1 MSGLLDI
8 IEEAIRSFFIGSI
21 ESNLITMFA
30 DVNEKTATIA
40 EQIGQTPQG
49 WNGNIFSMIRSLSE
63 TVIIPIAGMIITFVL
78 CYELITMITEKNNL
92 HEGDTFSFFKY
103 FIKMWVAVFL
113 VSHTFDITM
122 AIFDVAQHVV
132 TAASALI
139 RGSAYIDISEVLAAM
154 IAALQDKGIPE
165 LAALA
170 METLLVGNAM
180 KLLSVL
186 ITVILYGRM
195 IEIFLTCSVAPIPF
209 ATLTNKEWGQI
220 GNNYIRNLSAL
231 GFQGFFMM
239 VCVAIYTVL
248 VQSIVLSANIHA
260 SVLQIAAYTV
270 LLCFSLFKTGS
281 LSKSIFNAH

>member
-1 MSGLLDI
+1 MQGLLDKI
-8 IEEAIRSFFIGSI
+8 QQVIREFFIGLI
-21 ESNLITMFA
+21 ESNLTTMFV

-92 HEGDTFSFFKY
+92 HDGDSFSFFKY
-103 FIKMWVAVFL
+103 FLKMWVAVFL
-113 VSHTFDITM
+113 VTRTFDITM

-132 TAASALI
+132 NAASALI
-139 RGSAYIDISEVLAAM
+139 RGSAYIDISTVLAGMLAG
-154 IAALQDKGIPE
+154 LQDKGIPE
-165 LAALA
+165 LAALS

-209 ATLTNKEWGQI
+209 ATLANRDWGQM
-220 GNNYIRNLSAL
+220 GNNYLRNLAAL

-248 VQSIVLSANIHA
+248 VQSIILTENIHA
-260 SVLQIAAYTV
+260 SIFQIAAYTL

>member
-1 MSGLLDI
+1 MLGLLDK
-8 IEEAIRSFFIGSI
+8 IEEAIRNFFIGLI
-21 ESNLITMFA
+21 EANLTTMFA
-30 DVNEKTATIA
+30 DVNEKTSTIA

-122 AIFDVAQHVV
+122 AIFDVAQHIVS
-132 TAASALI
+132 AASDLI
-139 RGSAYIDISEVLAAM
+139 TGSTYIDIQEVLAAM
-154 IAALQDKGIPE
+154 LAGLQNKGIPE
-165 LAALA
+165 LAGIA

-180 KLLSVL
+180 KLLSVV

-209 ATLTNKEWGQI
+209 ATLTNREWGQT
-220 GNNYIRNLSAL
+220 GNNYIRNLVAL

-248 VQSIVLSANIHA
+248 VQSIVLSENIHA
-260 SVLQIAAYTV
+260 SIFQIAAYTV

>member
-1 MSGLLDI
+1 MLGLLDK
-8 IEEAIRSFFIGSI
+8 IEEAIRNFFIGLI
-21 ESNLITMFA
+21 EANLTTMFA
-30 DVNEKTATIA
+30 DVNEKTSTIA

-132 TAASALI
+132 SAASDLI
-139 RGSAYIDISEVLAAM
+139 TGSTYIDIQEVLAAM
-154 IAALQDKGIPE
+154 LAGLQNKGIPE
-165 LAALA
+165 LAGIA

-180 KLLSVL
+180 KLLSVV

-209 ATLTNKEWGQI
+209 ATLTNREWGQT
-220 GNNYIRNLSAL
+220 GNNYIRNLVAL

-248 VQSIVLSANIHA
+248 VQSIVLSENIHA
-260 SVLQIAAYTV
+260 SIFQIAAYTL

>member
-8 IEEAIRSFFIGSI
+8 IEEAIRSFFIGLI
-21 ESNLITMFA
+21 ESNLTTMFA

-132 TAASALI
+132 SAASALI
-139 RGSAYIDISEVLAAM
+139 TGSAYIDISEVLAAM

-209 ATLTNKEWGQI
+209 ATLTNREWGQM

-248 VQSIVLSANIHA
+248 VQSIVLSENIHA
-260 SVLQIAAYTV
+260 SIFQIAAYTV

>member
-1 MSGLLDI
+1 MSGLLER
-8 IEEAIRSFFIGSI
+8 IEEAIRSFFIGLI
-21 ESNLITMFA
+21 ESNLTTMFA
-30 DVNEKTATIA
+30 DVNEKTSTIA

-132 TAASALI
+132 SAASDLI
-139 RGSAYIDISEVLAAM
+139 TGSTYIDIQEVLAAM
-154 IAALQDKGIPE
+154 LAGLQNKGIPE
-165 LAALA
+165 LAGIA

-180 KLLSVL
+180 KLLSVV

-209 ATLTNKEWGQI
+209 ATLTNREWGQT
-220 GNNYIRNLSAL
+220 GNNYIRNLVAL

-248 VQSIVLSANIHA
+248 VQSIVLSENIHA
-260 SVLQIAAYTV
+260 SIFQIAAYTV

>member
-1 MSGLLDI
+1 MLGLLDK
-8 IEEAIRSFFIGSI
+8 IEESIRNFFIGLI
-21 ESNLITMFA
+21 EANLTTMFA
-30 DVNEKTATIA
+30 DVNEKTSTIA

-132 TAASALI
+132 SAASDLI
-139 RGSAYIDISEVLAAM
+139 TGSTYIDIQEVLAAM
-154 IAALQDKGIPE
+154 LAGLQNKGIPE
-165 LAALA
+165 LAGIA

-180 KLLSVL
+180 KLLSVV

-209 ATLTNKEWGQI
+209 ATLTNREWGQT
-220 GNNYIRNLSAL
+220 GNNYIRNLVAL

-248 VQSIVLSANIHA
+248 VQSIVLSENIHA
-260 SVLQIAAYTV
+260 SIFQIAAYTV

>member
-8 IEEAIRSFFIGSI
+8 IEEAIRSFFIGLI
-21 ESNLITMFA
+21 ESNLTTMFA

-132 TAASALI
+132 SAASALI
-139 RGSAYIDISEVLAAM
+139 TGSAYIDISEVLAAM

-220 GNNYIRNLSAL
+220 GNNYIRNLSAM
-231 GFQGFFMM
+231 GFQGIFMM
-239 VCVAIYTVL
+239 V
-248 VQSIVLSANIHA
+248 
-260 SVLQIAAYTV
+260 
-270 LLCFSLFKTGS
+270 
-281 LSKSIFNAH
+281 

>member
-1 MSGLLDI
+1 MLGLLDK
-8 IEEAIRSFFIGSI
+8 IEEAIRNFFIGLI
-21 ESNLITMFA
+21 EANLTTMFA
-30 DVNEKTATIA
+30 DVNEKTSTIA

-132 TAASALI
+132 SAASDLI
-139 RGSAYIDISEVLAAM
+139 TGSTYIDIQEVLAAM
-154 IAALQDKGIPE
+154 LAGLQNKGIPE
-165 LAALA
+165 LAGIA

-180 KLLSVL
+180 KLLSVV

-209 ATLTNKEWGQI
+209 ATLTNREWGQT
-220 GNNYIRNLSAL
+220 GNNYIRNLVAL

-239 VCVAIYTVL
+239 VCMAIYTVL
-248 VQSIVLSANIHA
+248 VQSIVLSENIHA
-260 SVLQIAAYTV
+260 SIFQIAAYTV

>member
-1 MSGLLDI
+1 MLGLLDK
-8 IEEAIRSFFIGSI
+8 IEEAIRNFFIGLI
-21 ESNLITMFA
+21 ESNLSTMFA
-30 DVNEKTATIA
+30 DVNEKTSTIA

-132 TAASALI
+132 SAASDLI
-139 RGSAYIDISEVLAAM
+139 TGSAYIDIQEVLAAM
-154 IAALQDKGIPE
+154 LAGLQNKGIPE
-165 LAALA
+165 LAGIA

-180 KLLSVL
+180 KLLSVV

-209 ATLTNKEWGQI
+209 ATLTNREWGQT
-220 GNNYIRNLSAL
+220 GNNYIRNLVAL

-248 VQSIVLSANIHA
+248 VQSIVLSENIHA
-260 SVLQIAAYTV
+260 SIFQIAAYTV

>member
-1 MSGLLDI
+1 MLGLLYK
-8 IEEAIRSFFIGSI
+8 IEEAIRNFFIGLI
-21 ESNLITMFA
+21 EANLTTMFA
-30 DVNEKTATIA
+30 DVNEKTSTIA

-122 AIFDVAQHVV
+122 AIFDIAQHVV
-132 TAASALI
+132 SAASDLI
-139 RGSAYIDISEVLAAM
+139 TGSTYIDIQEVLAAM
-154 IAALQDKGIPE
+154 LAGLQNKGIPE
-165 LAALA
+165 LAGIA

-180 KLLSVL
+180 KLLSVV

-209 ATLTNKEWGQI
+209 ATLTNREWGQT
-220 GNNYIRNLSAL
+220 GNNYIRNLVAL

-248 VQSIVLSANIHA
+248 VQSIVLSENIHA
-260 SVLQIAAYTV
+260 SIFQIAAYTV

>member
-1 MSGLLDI
+1 MQGLLDK
-8 IEEAIRSFFIGSI
+8 IEQAIREFFIGLI
-21 ESNLITMFA
+21 ESNLTTMFV

-92 HEGDTFSFFKY
+92 HDGDTFSFFKY
-103 FIKMWVAVFL
+103 FLKMWVAVFQ
-113 VSHTFDITM
+113 VTHTFDITM

-132 TAASALI
+132 NAASALI
-139 RGSAYIDISEVLAAM
+139 RGSAYIDISTVLAGMLAG
-154 IAALQDKGIPE
+154 LQNKGIAE
-165 LAALA
+165 LAALS

-209 ATLTNKEWGQI
+209 ATLTNREWGQM
-220 GNNYIRNLSAL
+220 GNNYLRNLAAL

-248 VQSIVLSANIHA
+248 VQSIILSENIHA
-260 SVLQIAAYTV
+260 SIFQIAAYTL

>member
-8 IEEAIRSFFIGSI
+8 IEEAIRSFFIGLI
-21 ESNLITMFA
+21 ESNLTTMFA

-132 TAASALI
+132 SAASDLI
-139 RGSAYIDISEVLAAM
+139 TGSTYIDIQEVLAAM
-154 IAALQDKGIPE
+154 LAGLQNKGIPE
-165 LAALA
+165 LAGIA

-180 KLLSVL
+180 KLLSVV

-209 ATLTNKEWGQI
+209 ATLTNREWGQT
-220 GNNYIRNLSAL
+220 GNNYIRNLVAL

-248 VQSIVLSANIHA
+248 VQSIVLSENIHA
-260 SVLQIAAYTV
+260 SIFQIAAYTV

>member
-1 MSGLLDI
+1 MSGLLEI
-8 IEEAIRSFFIGSI
+8 IEEAIRSFFIGLI
-21 ESNLITMFA
+21 ESNLTTMFA

-132 TAASALI
+132 SAASALI
-139 RGSAYIDISEVLAAM
+139 RGSAYIDIGEVLASM

-248 VQSIVLSANIHA
+248 VQSIVLSENIHA
-260 SVLQIAAYTV
+260 SVFQIAAYTV

>member
-1 MSGLLDI
+1 MLGLLDK
-8 IEEAIRSFFIGSI
+8 IEEAIRNFFIGLI
-21 ESNLITMFA
+21 EANLTTMFA
-30 DVNEKTATIA
+30 DVNEKTSTIA

-132 TAASALI
+132 SAASDLI
-139 RGSAYIDISEVLAAM
+139 TGSTYIDIQEVLAAM
-154 IAALQDKGIPE
+154 LAGLQNKGIPE
-165 LAALA
+165 LAGIA

-180 KLLSVL
+180 KLLSVV

-209 ATLTNKEWGQI
+209 ATLTNREWGQT
-220 GNNYIRNLSAL
+220 GNNHIRNLVAL

-248 VQSIVLSANIHA
+248 VQSIVLSENIHA
-260 SVLQIAAYTV
+260 SIFQIAAYTV

>member
-1 MSGLLDI
+1 MLGLFDK
-8 IEEAIRSFFIGSI
+8 IEQAIREFFIGLV
-21 ESNLITMFA
+21 ESNLTTMFA

-132 TAASALI
+132 SAASALI
-139 RGSAYIDISEVLAAM
+139 RGSAYIDIGEVLSAM
-154 IAALQDKGIPE
+154 IAALQDKGLPE

-209 ATLTNKEWGQI
+209 ATLTNREWGQM

-248 VQSIVLSANIHA
+248 VQSIVLSENIHA
-260 SVLQIAAYTV
+260 SIFQIAAYTV

>member
-8 IEEAIRSFFIGSI
+8 IEEAIRSFFIGLI
-21 ESNLITMFA
+21 ESNLTTMFA

-78 CYELITMITEKNNL
+78 CYELITMVTEKNNL

-139 RGSAYIDISEVLAAM
+139 RGSAYIDIGEVLAAM

-165 LAALA
+165 LAALS
-170 METLLVGNAM
+170 METLLVSNAM

-209 ATLTNKEWGQI
+209 ATLTNREWGQI
-220 GNNYIRNLSAL
+220 GNNYIRNLVAL

-248 VQSIVLSANIHA
+248 VQSIVLSENIHA
-260 SVLQIAAYTV
+260 SVFQIAAYTV

>member
-1 MSGLLDI
+1 MLGLLDK
-8 IEEAIRSFFIGSI
+8 IEEAIRNFFIGLI
-21 ESNLITMFA
+21 ESNLSTMFA
-30 DVNEKTATIA
+30 DVNEKTSTIA

-132 TAASALI
+132 SAASDLI
-139 RGSAYIDISEVLAAM
+139 KGSTYIDIQEVLAAM
-154 IAALQDKGIPE
+154 LAGLQNKGIPE
-165 LAALA
+165 LAGIA

-180 KLLSVL
+180 KLLSVV

-209 ATLTNKEWGQI
+209 ATLTNREWGQT
-220 GNNYIRNLSAL
+220 GNNYIRNLVAL

-239 VCVAIYTVL
+239 VCMAIYTVL
-248 VQSIVLSANIHA
+248 VQSIVLSENIHA
-260 SVLQIAAYTV
+260 SIFQIAAYTV

>member
-1 MSGLLDI
+1 MQGLLDK
-8 IEEAIRSFFIGSI
+8 IEQAIREFFIGLI
-21 ESNLITMFA
+21 ESNLTTMFV

-92 HEGDTFSFFKY
+92 HDGDSFSFFKY
-103 FIKMWVAVFL
+103 FLKMWMAVFL
-113 VSHTFDITM
+113 VTRTFDITM

-132 TAASALI
+132 NAASALI
-139 RGSAYIDISEVLAAM
+139 RGSAYIDISIVLAGMLAG
-154 IAALQDKGIPE
+154 LQDKGIPE
-165 LAALA
+165 LAALS

-209 ATLTNKEWGQI
+209 ATLANREWGQM
-220 GNNYIRNLSAL
+220 GNNYLRNLAAL

-248 VQSIVLSANIHA
+248 VQSIILSENIHA
-260 SVLQIAAYTV
+260 SIFQIAAYTL

>member
-1 MSGLLDI
+1 MQGLLDK
-8 IEEAIRSFFIGSI
+8 IEQAIREFFIGLI
-21 ESNLITMFA
+21 ESNLTTMFV

-49 WNGNIFSMIRSLSE
+49 WNGNIFSMIRALSE

-92 HEGDTFSFFKY
+92 HDGDSFSFFKY
-103 FIKMWVAVFL
+103 FLKMWVAVFL
-113 VSHTFDITM
+113 VTRTFDITM

-132 TAASALI
+132 NAASALI
-139 RGSAYIDISEVLAAM
+139 RGSAYIDISTVLAGMLAG
-154 IAALQDKGIPE
+154 LQDKGIAE
-165 LAALA
+165 LAALS

-209 ATLTNKEWGQI
+209 ATLTNREWGQM
-220 GNNYIRNLSAL
+220 GNNYLRNLAAL

-239 VCVAIYTVL
+239 VCVAIYTML
-248 VQSIVLSANIHA
+248 VQSIILSENIHA
-260 SVLQIAAYTV
+260 SIFQIAAYTL

>member
-1 MSGLLDI
+1 MLGLLDK
-8 IEEAIRSFFIGSI
+8 IEEAIRNFFIGLI
-21 ESNLITMFA
+21 ETNLTTMFA
-30 DVNEKTATIA
+30 DVNEKTSTIA

-132 TAASALI
+132 SAASDLI
-139 RGSAYIDISEVLAAM
+139 TGSTYIDIQEVLAAM
-154 IAALQDKGIPE
+154 LAGLQNKGIPE
-165 LAALA
+165 LAGIA

-180 KLLSVL
+180 KLLSVV

-209 ATLTNKEWGQI
+209 ATLTNREWGQT
-220 GNNYIRNLSAL
+220 GNNYIRNLVAL

-248 VQSIVLSANIHA
+248 VQSIVLSENIHA
-260 SVLQIAAYTV
+260 SIFQIAAYTV

>member
-1 MSGLLDI
+1 MQGLLDK
-8 IEEAIRSFFIGSI
+8 IEQAIREFFIGLI
-21 ESNLITMFA
+21 ESNLTTMFV

-63 TVIIPIAGMIITFVL
+63 TVIIPIAGMVITFVL

-92 HEGDTFSFFKY
+92 HDGDSFSFFKY
-103 FIKMWVAVFL
+103 FLKMWVAVFL
-113 VSHTFDITM
+113 VTRTFDITM

-132 TAASALI
+132 NAASALI
-139 RGSAYIDISEVLAAM
+139 RGSAYIDISTVLAGMLAG
-154 IAALQDKGIPE
+154 LQDKGIAE
-165 LAALA
+165 LAALS

-209 ATLTNKEWGQI
+209 ATLANREWGQM
-220 GNNYIRNLSAL
+220 GNNYLRNLAAL

-248 VQSIVLSANIHA
+248 VQSIILTENIHA
-260 SVLQIAAYTV
+260 SIFQIAAYTL

>member
-1 MSGLLDI
+1 MFGLLDK
-8 IEEAIRSFFIGSI
+8 IEEAIRNFFIGLI
-21 ESNLITMFA
+21 ETNLTTMFA
-30 DVNEKTATIA
+30 DVNEKTSTIA

-132 TAASALI
+132 SAASDLI
-139 RGSAYIDISEVLAAM
+139 TGSTYIDIQEVLAAM
-154 IAALQDKGIPE
+154 LAGLQNKGIPE
-165 LAALA
+165 LAGIA

-180 KLLSVL
+180 KLLSVV

-209 ATLTNKEWGQI
+209 ATLTNREWGQT
-220 GNNYIRNLSAL
+220 GNNYIRNLVAL

-248 VQSIVLSANIHA
+248 VQSIVLSENIHA
-260 SVLQIAAYTV
+260 SIFQIAAYTV

>member
-1 MSGLLDI
+1 MLGLLDK
-8 IEEAIRSFFIGSI
+8 IEEAIRNFFIGLI
-21 ESNLITMFA
+21 EANLTTMFA
-30 DVNEKTATIA
+30 DVNEKTSTIA

-132 TAASALI
+132 SAASDLI
-139 RGSAYIDISEVLAAM
+139 TGSAYIDIQEVLAAM
-154 IAALQDKGIPE
+154 LAGLQNKGIPE
-165 LAALA
+165 LAGIA

-180 KLLSVL
+180 KLLSVV

-209 ATLTNKEWGQI
+209 ATLTNREWGQT
-220 GNNYIRNLSAL
+220 GNNYIRNLVAL

-248 VQSIVLSANIHA
+248 VQSIVLSENIHA
-260 SVLQIAAYTV
+260 SIFQIAAYTV

>member
-1 MSGLLDI
+1 MLGLLDK
-8 IEEAIRSFFIGSI
+8 IEEAIRNFFIGLI
-21 ESNLITMFA
+21 EANLTTMFA
-30 DVNEKTATIA
+30 DVNEKTSTIA

-132 TAASALI
+132 SAASDLI
-139 RGSAYIDISEVLAAM
+139 KGSTYIDIQEVLAAM
-154 IAALQDKGIPE
+154 LAGLQNKGIPE
-165 LAALA
+165 LAGIA

-180 KLLSVL
+180 KLLSVV
-186 ITVILYGRM
+186 ITVILNGRM

-209 ATLTNKEWGQI
+209 ATLTNREWGQT
-220 GNNYIRNLSAL
+220 GNNYIRNLVAL

-248 VQSIVLSANIHA
+248 VQSIVLSENIHA
-260 SVLQIAAYTV
+260 SIFQIAAYTV

>member
-8 IEEAIRSFFIGSI
+8 IEEAIRSFFIGLI
-21 ESNLITMFA
+21 ESNLTTMFV

-132 TAASALI
+132 SAASALI
-139 RGSAYIDISEVLAAM
+139 TGSAYIDISEVLAAM
-154 IAALQDKGIPE
+154 IAALQYKGIPE
-165 LAALA
+165 LAALS
-170 METLLVGNAM
+170 METLLVSNAM
-180 KLLSVL
+180 KLLSML

-209 ATLTNKEWGQI
+209 ATLTNREWGQT
-220 GNNYIRNLSAL
+220 GNNYIRNLVAL

-248 VQSIVLSANIHA
+248 VQSIVLSENIHA
-260 SVLQIAAYTV
+260 SIFQIAAYTV

>member
-1 MSGLLDI
+1 MQGLLDK
-8 IEEAIRSFFIGSI
+8 IEQAIREFFIGLI
-21 ESNLITMFA
+21 ESNLTTMFV

-63 TVIIPIAGMIITFVL
+63 TVIIPIAGMVITFVL

-92 HEGDTFSFFKY
+92 HDGDSFSFFKY
-103 FIKMWVAVFL
+103 FLKMWVAVYL
-113 VSHTFDITM
+113 VTRTFDITM

-132 TAASALI
+132 NAASALI
-139 RGSAYIDISEVLAAM
+139 SGSAYIDISTVLAGMLAG
-154 IAALQDKGIPE
+154 LQDKGIAE
-165 LAALA
+165 LAALSI
-170 METLLVGNAM
+170 ETLLVGNAM

-209 ATLTNKEWGQI
+209 ATLANREWGQM
-220 GNNYIRNLSAL
+220 GNNYLRNLAAL

-248 VQSIVLSANIHA
+248 VQSIILTENIHA
-260 SVLQIAAYTV
+260 SIFQIAAYTL

>member
-1 MSGLLDI
+1 MLGLLDK
-8 IEEAIRSFFIGSI
+8 IEEAIRNFFIGLI
-21 ESNLITMFA
+21 ESNLSTMFA
-30 DVNEKTATIA
+30 DVNEKTSTIA

-132 TAASALI
+132 SAASDLI
-139 RGSAYIDISEVLAAM
+139 TGSTYIDIQEVLAAM
-154 IAALQDKGIPE
+154 LAGLQNKGIPE
-165 LAALA
+165 LAGIA

-180 KLLSVL
+180 KLLSVV

-209 ATLTNKEWGQI
+209 ATLTNREWGQT
-220 GNNYIRNLSAL
+220 GNNYIRNLVAL

-248 VQSIVLSANIHA
+248 VQSIVLSENIHA
-260 SVLQIAAYTV
+260 SIFQIAAYTV

>member
-8 IEEAIRSFFIGSI
+8 IEEAIRSFFIGLI
-21 ESNLITMFA
+21 ESNLTTMFA

-132 TAASALI
+132 SAASALI
-139 RGSAYIDISEVLAAM
+139 TGSAYIDISEVLAAM
-154 IAALQDKGIPE
+154 IAALQDKDIPE
-165 LAALA
+165 LAALS
-170 METLLVGNAM
+170 METLLVSNAM
-180 KLLSVL
+180 KLLSML

-209 ATLTNKEWGQI
+209 ATLTNREWGQI
-220 GNNYIRNLSAL
+220 GNNYIRNLVAL

-248 VQSIVLSANIHA
+248 VQSIVLSENIHA
-260 SVLQIAAYTV
+260 SIFQIAAYTV

>member
-1 MSGLLDI
+1 MLGLLDK
-8 IEEAIRSFFIGSI
+8 IEEAIRNFFIGLI
-21 ESNLITMFA
+21 EANLTTMFA
-30 DVNEKTATIA
+30 DVNEKTSTIA

-132 TAASALI
+132 SAASDLI
-139 RGSAYIDISEVLAAM
+139 TGSTYIDIQEVLAAM
-154 IAALQDKGIPE
+154 LAGLQNKGIPE
-165 LAALA
+165 LAGIA

-180 KLLSVL
+180 KLLSVV

-209 ATLTNKEWGQI
+209 ATLTNREWGQT
-220 GNNYIRNLSAL
+220 GNNYIRNLVAL

-248 VQSIVLSANIHA
+248 VQSIVLFENIHA
-260 SVLQIAAYTV
+260 SIFQIAAYTV

>member
-1 MSGLLDI
+1 MAGLLDK
-8 IEEAIRSFFIGSI
+8 IEEAIRNFFIGLI
-21 ESNLITMFA
+21 ESNLTTMFA
-30 DVNEKTATIA
+30 DVNEKTSTIA

-122 AIFDVAQHVV
+122 AIFDVAQRVV
-132 TAASALI
+132 SAASALI
-139 RGSAYIDISEVLAAM
+139 RGNTYIDIHQVLAAM
-154 IAALQDKGIPE
+154 IASLQDKGIAE
-165 LAALA
+165 LAAIS
-170 METLLVGNAM
+170 METLLVSNAM

-209 ATLTNKEWGQI
+209 ATLTNREWGQM
-220 GNNYIRNLSAL
+220 GNNYIRNLFAL

-239 VCVAIYTVL
+239 VCVAIYAVL
-248 VQSIVLSANIHA
+248 VQSIILTDNIHA
-260 SVLQIAAYTV
+260 SIFQIAAYTV

>member
-1 MSGLLDI
+1 MQGLLDK
-8 IEEAIRSFFIGSI
+8 IEQAIREFFIGLI
-21 ESNLITMFA
+21 ESNLTTMFV

-92 HEGDTFSFFKY
+92 HDGDSFSFFKY
-103 FIKMWVAVFL
+103 FLKMWVAVFL
-113 VSHTFDITM
+113 VTRTFNITM

-132 TAASALI
+132 NAASALI
-139 RGSAYIDISEVLAAM
+139 RGSAYIDISTVLAGMLAG
-154 IAALQDKGIPE
+154 LQDKGIAE
-165 LAALA
+165 LAALS

-209 ATLTNKEWGQI
+209 ATLANREWGQM
-220 GNNYIRNLSAL
+220 GNNYLRNLAAL

-248 VQSIVLSANIHA
+248 VQSIILSENIHA
-260 SVLQIAAYTV
+260 SIFQIAAYTL